1 MAAVPTVHG
10 HYMVQD
16 HGRRR
21 RYTGRHE
28 TMTASARCWA
38 ATGESLV
45 IEAVIL
51 DVDGTLVDSVDLHAK
66 AWQDAFRDYGHEIP
80 FAAIREQIGK
90 GGDQLMPVFLS
101 RQEMETEAE
110 ALEKHRSQILKER
123 YLDKVR
129 AFPAVRQLL
138 RRLRDD
144 GVRIVLASSAKADEL
159 EVYKKLIG
167 SEGLLDAETSSDDAE
182 KSKPHP
188 DIFKS
193 ALAKLGGIDPSNIV
207 VVGDTPYD
215 AQAAAKLGLRTIGML
230 CGGFPED
237 SLRQA
242 GCFSI
247 YLDPVDLLARYE
259 DSPIVRRTPIS

>member
-1 MAAVPTVHG
+1 MEAARTVHG

-16 HGRRR
+16 HRCRR

-28 TMTASARCWA
+28 TVTASTRCWA
-38 ATGESLV
+38 AIGESAV

-138 RRLRDD
+138 QRLRDD

-182 KSKPHP
+182 KSKP
-188 DIFKS
+188 
-193 ALAKLGGIDPSNIV
+193 
-207 VVGDTPYD
+207 YD

-247 YLDPVDLLARYE
+247 YRDPADLLARYE
-259 DSPIVRRTPIS
+259 DSPIVRGTPIS